1 MRFRS
6 ILATALLVVFFSPG
20 AFADRLER
28 AAAALDY
35 ASRITLEYRNS
46 NDNKKLFN
54 ADRAIERAFTDL
66 VYYHG
71 VNNDLARDLALIR
84 AKSATSRNDKSRV
97 AQAWQLALKLQP
109 NNLTMGR
116 RLNLNIQA
124 ANATAKIGDIR
135 AATQYFSAARTY
147 AFAKDRDTKSLQ
159 LQLRLHELRALGQQ
173 MEWRRLRDNL
183 LDMRRFSEGFSMWT
197 LPRLDALIS
206 EAEIRILYEPEAD
219 EKRINL
225 ADLRSKIELM
235 IKGMGNT
242 LQPTQINRVRNLY
255 YTLEDNY
262 QLISAVAAR

>member
-1 MRFRS
+1 MRFGS
-6 ILATALLVVFFSPG
+6 QLISALLMMSFSSSVL
-20 AFADRLER
+20 ADQQER

-35 ASRITLEYRNS
+35 ASRITVAYRNS
-46 NDNKKLFN
+46 NDNKVLFN

-71 VNNDLARDLALIR
+71 SNTDLARDLALIR

-97 AQAWQLALKLQP
+97 TQAWQLALELQP
-109 NNLTMGR
+109 TNLPAAR
-116 RLNLNIQA
+116 RLSLNVQA
-124 ANATAKIGDIR
+124 ANATAKIGNIR
-135 AATQYFSAARTY
+135 ASTQYFAAARTY
-147 AFAKDRDTKSLQ
+147 AFSKDRDTKSLQ
-159 LQLRLHELRALGQQ
+159 LQLRLQELRALGQQ
-173 MEWRRLRDNL
+173 MGWRRLRDNL

-197 LPRLDALIS
+197 LPRLEALIS
-206 EAEIRILYEPEAD
+206 ETEIRVLYEPENA
-219 EKRINL
+219 EKRTNL

-262 QLISAVAAR
+262 AL